1 MKIVVKIIHII
12 NFKYPT
18 KEFLSLIETANLPQ
32 ICPKYTFFQVFCHLS
47 LLVFLFSTSN
57 GFICDVSKINC
68 AMFGVLI
75 FLVLCLNVIGYMC
88 GGNGSWGE

>member
-1 MKIVVKIIHII
+1 MRPPPPADQVLRERLKG
-12 NFKYPT
+12 
-18 KEFLSLIETANLPQ
+18 SLRTLLLPQ
-32 ICPKYTFFQVFCHLS
+32 IYMIFQVFSHLS

-68 AMFGVLI
+68 ATFGVLI

-88 GGNGSWGE
+88 GGNSSWGE